1 MRLYLI
7 SGWLLVAIGV
17 LHNSIGLVMGWPIL
31 TAIVA
36 EGGWNTIEAGGQMH
50 FDRSAILW
58 FLLTGCFWMLLG
70 YLMQS
75 WIRVVQ
81 APLPKVIGWGLLAA
95 GVVVAFLLP
104 ASGAWLFIP
113 LGLLVLLGA
122 PKQTGF
128 ASPA

>member
-1 MRLYLI
+1 MRLYWI
-7 SGWLLVAIGV
+7 SGWLLLAIGV

-31 TAIVA
+31 ATIVS

-58 FLLTGCFWMLLG
+58 FLLVGGFWMLLG
-70 YLMQS
+70 YLMQCWLRS
-75 WIRVVQ
+75 VGT
-81 APLPKVIGWGLLAA
+81 PLPKTVGWGLFAA

-113 LGLLVLLGA
+113 LGLLVVFGA
-122 PKQTGF
+122 PKNQPGG
-128 ASPA
+128 APA